1 MQEKVIATFR
11 EMQLYRLCP
20 DTFAIN
26 HCLMAC
32 DKLEAYEQ
40 AGLVVRG
47 LWKTS
52 TAVDDRVYTKAF
64 SILARGMHCKV
75 LGTCYTCPLG

>member
-1 MQEKVIATFR
+1 MLATFR

-32 DKLEAYEQ
+32 DKLEAYDQ
-40 AGLVVRG
+40 AAVVVRG

-52 TAVDDRVYTKAF
+52 TFVDDRVYTKAF

-75 LGTCYTCPLG
+75 